1 MERAGLIGGGNGWR
15 IAGWTIV
22 GAALAVPLVAMQIT
36 QQVAWTLSDFVLLGA
51 LLGGAGL
58 AMEILVRVTDD
69 RAYRAAMAL
78 ALGGCVALL
87 VIDGAVGIIGGERD
101 DANLLFAAVLAVGL
115 IGAILTRFRAAG
127 MRGVMTAMAVVQ
139 ALVPV
144 FAYAAMPG
152 AREALVQPEVTG
164 ATLVFVAI
172 WLMSGWLFRMA
183 AR

>member
-1 MERAGLIGGGNGWR
+1 MG
-15 IAGWTIV
+15 V
-22 GAALAVPLVAMQIT
+22 
-36 QQVAWTLSDFVLLGA
+36 

-87 VIDGAVGIIGGERD
+87 VINGAVGIIGDERD

-115 IGAILTRFRAAG
+115 VGSTLTRFRAAG
-127 MRGVMTAMAVVQ
+127 MRRVMTAMAVAQ

-144 FAYAAMPG
+144 IAYNAIPG
-152 AREALVQPEVTG
+152 ARETLLRPEVVA
-164 ATLVFVAI
+164 ATLVFVSI
-172 WLMSGWLFRMA
+172 WLASGWLFRKV